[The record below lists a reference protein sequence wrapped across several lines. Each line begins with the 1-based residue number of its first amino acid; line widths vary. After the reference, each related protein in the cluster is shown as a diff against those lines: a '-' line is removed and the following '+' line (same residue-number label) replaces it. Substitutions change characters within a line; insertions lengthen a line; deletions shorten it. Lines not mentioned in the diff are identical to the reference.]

1 MEEKSIRKRIRKI
14 LLESYLDEGVEN
26 AQRVP
31 LNIDVKES
39 DKDDIWKI
47 KQTLAANGFK
57 MYIVGGAV
65 RDAVKNAIKLKKNP
79 MDTTIDVP
87 KDFDLATDASP
98 EEIRA
103 MFEKASFVSNILHI
117 GESFAIQFLVTKA
130 GNRYE
135 LATFRSDVGGGRK
148 PDTVKFEK
156 SPEEDAKRRDLT
168 INALFYDIN
177 DLTESGFS
185 GEVVDFVGGMEDIK
199 NNVVNTVGDPRDRFS
214 EDPLRKIRAIRFA
227 AKMGSTIPKNVADA
241 ILDGN
246 TSLVDPTGKTVSDER
261 IRDEFYK
268 GIKSSKSVKNFL
280 ELMVQFDFMKHVFAG
295 LKINPTYFIEEK
307 HPIILTAYLL
317 KNNNFKDIERTL
329 SAKRYS
335 IDEVNSVKFL
345 ISLLSLTEDTA
356 PAIKRFYIQKAKNAK
371 PKINEKIYPIT
382 DDVVYKFAELNH
394 IDKQKISNLLRL
406 ANEFIQPS
414 ELLQSLGYNGRE
426 LGVAIER
433 LEKEF
438 YKNPDKVKQVITSGD
453 AEEIKKII
461 LINKN

>member
-14 LLESYLDEGVEN
+14 LLESYLSEGVEN
-26 AQRVP
+26 AQMIS
-31 LNIDVKES
+31 LDIDVKES
-39 DKDDIWKI
+39 DKNDIWKI
-47 KQTLAANGFK
+47 KQTLTANGFK

-98 EEIRA
+98 DEIRA
-103 MFEKASFVSNILHI
+103 MFENAPFISNILHI
-117 GESFAIQFLVTKA
+117 GESFAIQFLVTKS

-135 LATFRSDVGGGRK
+135 LATFRADIGGGRK
-148 PDTVKFEK
+148 PDAVKFEK

-199 NNVVNTVGDPRDRFS
+199 NNVVNTVGDPKDRFS

-227 AKMGSTIPKNVADA
+227 AKMGSEIPKNVADA

-246 TSLVDPTGKTVSDER
+246 TSLVDPTGKAVSDER

-295 LKINPTYFIEEK
+295 LKINPIYFIEEK
-307 HPIILTAYLL
+307 HPIIILAHLL
-317 KNNNFKDIERTL
+317 KGNNLKDIERNL
-329 SAKRYS
+329 SMKRYS
-335 IDEVNSVKFL
+335 LDEVNGIKFL
-345 ISLLSLTEDTA
+345 ISLLNLNEDTVSV
-356 PAIKRFYIQKAKNAK
+356 IKRFYLQKAKNAK

-382 DDVVYKFAELNH
+382 DDVIYRFAELNH
-394 IDKQKISNLLRL
+394 IDKQKVSNLLRL
-406 ANEFIQPS
+406 ANEFVQPS

-438 YKNPDKVKQVITSGD
+438 YNNPDKVKQIISSGD

-461 LINKN
+461 FISKD